1 MEPLPPPLPQ
11 GQEESFLD
19 PARTGHAPGIDTGGA
34 QTDRAAYVVRMRG
47 FTIALIGLLMLGT
60 LGVLI
65 AGMVTMVRSTPD
77 PARSNSLMR
86 WRVILQG
93 AALLL
98 LALLMMSLN

>member
-1 MEPLPPPLPQ
+1 M
-11 GQEESFLD
+11 
-19 PARTGHAPGIDTGGA
+19 TGGA
-34 QTDRAAYVVRMRG
+34 QSDSVAYIPGMRG

-60 LGVLI
+60 LGTLI

-77 PARSNSLMR
+77 PARSNRLMR

-98 LALLMMSLN
+98 LAALMMSLK